1 MNEWILAGLVI
12 AGSVIAMGGGSWI
25 VSSFSRKKGPPTPKA

>member
-12 AGSVIAMGGGSWI
+12 AGSVIAMGGGRWVVNPMAVEKS
-25 VSSFSRKKGPPTPKA
+25 PPTPKA